1 MLSQN
6 DEKIVRM
13 KNVLEVIKTLLRKN
27 KIIDANHFLKKVNSF
42 TSIEKTIELQNEIS
56 ELQNKII
63 TRKLKD
69 KPITFLGI

>member
-1 MLSQN
+1 MLSPN

-42 TSIEKTIELQNEIS
+42 ASIDEIIELQNEI
-56 ELQNKII
+56 I
-63 TRKLKD
+63 TRKLED
-69 KPITFLGI
+69 KSITFLNI